1 MADGDGL
8 FLFNFRADRM
18 RQFTQAFIQPEFD
31 GFDRGRVPALAGV
44 ASMTAY
50 ES

>member
-8 FLFNFRADRM
+8 FLLNFRADRM

-31 GFDRGRVPALAGV
+31 GFDRGRVPPLRV
-44 ASMTAY
+44 WHP
-50 ES
+50 